1 MKLSDELKRRLNET
15 ALTQME
21 IHHGTGVGQS
31 TISRMK
37 RGCVSRIDNAE
48 KVLAFITSKEGRRRS
63 ALRIKLAAID
73 VDKDVKRLTLGDKYK

>member
-21 IHHGTGVGQS
+21 IQRGTGVGQT

-37 RGCVSRIDNAE
+37 RGFVSRIDNAE

-63 ALRIKLAAID
+63 ALRIKLAAFD
-73 VDKDVKRLTLGDKYK
+73 TENQL